1 LFSWRNFDFLSGRKD
16 RGFPGLKGGAMS
28 IQGCAYSASAASEI
42 IQKCDDLLVEYAG
55 DEKAVEALGKIR
67 KEAESIKAASDSG
80 WY

>member
-1 LFSWRNFDFLSGRKD
+1 
-16 RGFPGLKGGAMS
+16 MS